1 MLPTNTERKEGMKRY
16 YVARVAFE
24 FDSDTEEE
32 AEAFLKDITEM
43 IREDRERRQQYLNNY
58 TVELSIVTY
67 QEYQSVVEQ
76 VKEGI
81 KKGVKEG
88 ARFSSLGR
96 D

>member
-1 MLPTNTERKEGMKRY
+1 MKRY
-16 YVARVAFE
+16 YVARIAFE

-32 AEAFLKDITEM
+32 AEAFLEDITEM